1 MRLKIGSTYQKAV
14 TIIEKLKEGN
24 ASIFICGKS
33 GTGKTTLSSDI
44 IIRNLLE
51 SGVRIV
57 VIDHRH
63 AVSLPADLEP
73 YVHRQDVSQKPLK
86 LHLFGTSANPADAS
100 ASFVDTV
107 ASVIRLSDGQKPLLL
122 SLLEK
127 VLRDSPAP
135 NEALERLHLEIQ
147 NSRSLAAPGLEK
159 ALTPLWGQKFF
170 ENGDFEI
177 FSGITLLEL
186 DSFPPST
193 QHIVEEVVFAALLRE
208 ATREDFPPTFLY
220 LDELSNFPL
229 HQTSALG
236 KILNEGRKY
245 GLYCLLVAQSICNF
259 KAGQRILLQQCKYAM
274 YFQPADDEIR
284 MCARFISS
292 SGGTKLTSMLKSL
305 QVGEFLVS
313 GPVYVGD
320 SDTPTTK
327 PLVAIVSHQRMSFL
341 PVIHRRFR
349 CLLTPSQ
356 FSHQHR
362 SIFFHHW
369 MNLTVATIA
378 MMKIPL
384 KTMSLSQSQRMSI
397 LPCQVHLVSFPLPQY
412 RPVKRSPSHQSK
424 TCPHLSKLS
433 HPSLHRTGLVLVM
446 IIIVLHGHKRNPLIV
461 PVWNLIL
468 ATQILAPLYEKTTN
482 ASSSLQISNHKNFT
496 SIQTSIIT
504 MKR

>member
-327 PLVAIVSHQRMSFL
+327 PLVVHSKPPEDVVPASDSPTIPMPSDTEPILPPAQIDFL
-341 PVIHRRFR
+341 PPLDELDGCDDCNDEDSTTQNNEFEPVTEDVYPP
-349 CLLTPSQ
+349 LPSSSCELSSASISPSKEVSEPPKQ
-356 FSHQHR
+356 DLPTSEQIIASIASSNRPRSCYDYYSPAWPQTQPIDSSCVEFDFSHAD
-362 SIFFHHW
+362 F
-369 MNLTVATIA
+369 
-378 MMKIPL
+378 
-384 KTMSLSQSQRMSI
+384 
-397 LPCQVHLVSFPLPQY
+397 
-412 RPVKRSPSHQSK
+412 
-424 TCPHLSKLS
+424 
-433 HPSLHRTGLVLVM
+433 
-446 IIIVLHGHKRNPLIV
+446 
-461 PVWNLIL
+461 
-468 ATQILAPLYEKTTN
+468 
-482 ASSSLQISNHKNFT
+482 SSLVRKDDKRFVFT
-496 SIQTSIIT
+496 PNI
-504 MKR
+504 KP

>member
-33 GTGKTTLSSDI
+33 GTGKTTLSSNI
-44 IIRNLLE
+44 TRNLLE
-51 SGVRIV
+51 AGVRIV

-73 YVHRQDVSQKPLK
+73 YVHRQDVSQKPIK
-86 LHLFGTSANPADAS
+86 LHLFGTSANPADAA

-107 ASVIRLSDGQKPLLL
+107 ASVIRLSDGQTPLLI

-127 VLRDSPAP
+127 SLRDSPASD
-135 NEALERLHLEIQ
+135 EAWERLHREIQ

-186 DSFPPST
+186 GSFPPST
-193 QHIVEEVVFAALLRE
+193 QGLLLHMGLGDLLRE
-208 ATREDFPPTFLY
+208 ATHEDFPPTFLY

-245 GLYCLLVAQSICNF
+245 GLYCLLVAQSIRNF

-274 YFQPADDEIR
+274 YFQPADDEVR

-327 PLVAIVSHQRMSFL
+327 PLVVHSKPPENVVPASDSPTIPMPSDTEPILPPAQIDFL
-341 PVIHRRFR
+341 PPLDELDGCDDEDSTQNNEFEPVTEDIYPP
-349 CLLTPSQ
+349 LPSSSYKLSSASISPSKEVSEPPKQ
-356 FSHQHR
+356 DLPTSEQIIASIASSNRPRSCYDYYSPAWPQTQPIDSSCVEFDFSHADF
-362 SIFFHHW
+362 S
-369 MNLTVATIA
+369 
-378 MMKIPL
+378 PL
-384 KTMSLSQSQRMSI
+384 VRKDDKRFVFTPNIKT
-397 LPCQVHLVSFPLPQY
+397 
-412 RPVKRSPSHQSK
+412 
-424 TCPHLSKLS
+424 
-433 HPSLHRTGLVLVM
+433 
-446 IIIVLHGHKRNPLIV
+446 
-461 PVWNLIL
+461 
-468 ATQILAPLYEKTTN
+468 
-482 ASSSLQISNHKNFT
+482 
-496 SIQTSIIT
+496 
-504 MKR
+504 

>member
-245 GLYCLLVAQSICNF
+245 GLYCLLVAQSIRVF
-259 KAGQRILLQQCKYAM
+259 KPEQRTLLQQCKYM
-274 YFQPADDEIR
+274 MCFQPADEEVR
-284 MCARFISS
+284 MCARLISS
-292 SGGTKLTSMLKSL
+292 SGGTKLTSILKSL

-327 PLVAIVSHQRMSFL
+327 PLVVHSKPPEDVVPASDSPTIPMPSDTEPILPPAQIDFL
-341 PVIHRRFR
+341 PPLDELDGCDDCNDEDSTQNNEFEPVTEDVYPP
-349 CLLTPSQ
+349 LPSSSCELSSASISPSKEVSEPPKQ
-356 FSHQHR
+356 DLPTSEQIIASIASSNRPRSCYDYYSPAWPQTQPIDSSCVEFDFSHAD
-362 SIFFHHW
+362 F
-369 MNLTVATIA
+369 
-378 MMKIPL
+378 
-384 KTMSLSQSQRMSI
+384 
-397 LPCQVHLVSFPLPQY
+397 
-412 RPVKRSPSHQSK
+412 
-424 TCPHLSKLS
+424 
-433 HPSLHRTGLVLVM
+433 
-446 IIIVLHGHKRNPLIV
+446 
-461 PVWNLIL
+461 
-468 ATQILAPLYEKTTN
+468 
-482 ASSSLQISNHKNFT
+482 SSLVRKDDKRFVFT
-496 SIQTSIIT
+496 PNI
-504 MKR
+504 KP

>member
-1 MRLKIGSTYQKAV
+1 MKLKIGSTYQKAV

-33 GTGKTTLSSDI
+33 GVGKSTLSYDI
-44 IIRNLLE
+44 IRGLLE

-73 YVHRQDVSQKPLK
+73 YVHRQDVSQKPIK
-86 LHLFGTSANPADAS
+86 LHLFGTSANPADAA

-107 ASVIRLSDGQKPLLL
+107 ASVIRLSDGQKPLLI

-127 VLRDSPAP
+127 ALRDSPASD
-135 NEALERLHLEIQ
+135 EALERLHLEIQ
-147 NSRSLAAPGLEK
+147 NSRSHAAPGLEK

-292 SGGTKLTSMLKSL
+292 SGGTKLTSILKSL
-305 QVGEFLVS
+305 QVGEFMVS

-327 PLVAIVSHQRMSFL
+327 PLVVHSKSPEDVVPANGPLAIPKPSDAEPIL
-341 PVIHRRFR
+341 PPAQID
-349 CLLTPSQ
+349 LLLPLDALDDCDDEEAAPSK
-356 FSHQHR
+356 SETVTENACPLLPDSPSEP
-362 SIFFHHW
+362 SIE
-369 MNLTVATIA
+369 
-378 MMKIPL
+378 PL
-384 KTMSLSQSQRMSI
+384 HLRDESSAPQEQSQSQQMQLLRSAVFTPVPMNSYYGNYNCSW
-397 LPCQVHLVSFPLPQY
+397 PPAQVQP
-412 RPVKRSPSHQSK
+412 
-424 TCPHLSKLS
+424 
-433 HPSLHRTGLVLVM
+433 
-446 IIIVLHGHKRNPLIV
+446 
-461 PVWNLIL
+461 
-468 ATQILAPLYEKTTN
+468 ATFSYPN
-482 ASSSLQISNHKNFT
+482 MDFSSLIQQDDAQISF
-496 SIQTSIIT
+496 QALIT
-504 MKR
+504 P

>member
-147 NSRSLAAPGLEK
+147 NSRSPAAPGLEK

-186 DSFPPST
+186 GSFPPST

-208 ATREDFPPTFLY
+208 ATHEDFPPTFLY

-245 GLYCLLVAQSICNF
+245 GLYCMLVTQSIRNF

-274 YFQPADDEIR
+274 YFQPADDEVR

-292 SGGTKLTSMLKSL
+292 SGGIKLTSMLKSL

-320 SDTPTTK
+320 SDTSTTK
-327 PLVAIVSHQRMSFL
+327 PLVVHSKPPEDVVPASDALTIPMPSDTEPILPPAQIDFL
-341 PVIHRRFR
+341 PPLDELDGCDDCNDEDSTQNNEFEPVTEDVYPPLPSSSYKLSSASISPSKEVSEPPKQD
-349 CLLTPSQ
+349 LLTPEQIIASIASSNRPRSCYDYYSPAWPQ
-356 FSHQHR
+356 TQPIDSSCVEFDFSHADF
-362 SIFFHHW
+362 S
-369 MNLTVATIA
+369 
-378 MMKIPL
+378 PL
-384 KTMSLSQSQRMSI
+384 VRKDDKRFVFTPNIKT
-397 LPCQVHLVSFPLPQY
+397 
-412 RPVKRSPSHQSK
+412 
-424 TCPHLSKLS
+424 
-433 HPSLHRTGLVLVM
+433 
-446 IIIVLHGHKRNPLIV
+446 
-461 PVWNLIL
+461 
-468 ATQILAPLYEKTTN
+468 
-482 ASSSLQISNHKNFT
+482 
-496 SIQTSIIT
+496 
-504 MKR
+504 

>member
-33 GTGKTTLSSDI
+33 GTGKTTLSSNI
-44 IIRNLLE
+44 TRNLLE
-51 SGVRIV
+51 AAGVRIV

-86 LHLFGTSANPADAS
+86 LHLFRASDNPADAA

-107 ASVIRLSDGQKPLLL
+107 ASVIRLSDGQKPLLI

-127 VLRDSPAP
+127 SLRDSPAP

-159 ALTPLWGQKFF
+159 ALSPLWGQKFF

-177 FSGITLLEL
+177 SPGITLLEL
-186 DSFPPST
+186 GSFPSST

-208 ATREDFPPTFLY
+208 ATHEDFPPTFLY

-245 GLYCLLVAQSICNF
+245 GLYCLLVAQSIRVF
-259 KAGQRILLQQCKYAM
+259 KSEQRILLQQCKYIM
-274 YFQPADDEIR
+274 YFQPADEEVR
-284 MCARFISS
+284 MCARLISS
-292 SGGTKLTSMLKSL
+292 SGGTKLTSILKSL

-313 GPVYVGD
+313 SPVYVGD

-327 PLVAIVSHQRMSFL
+327 PLVVHSKPPEDVVPASDALTIPMPYDTEPILPPAQIDFL
-341 PVIHRRFR
+341 PPLDELDGCDDCNDEDSTQNNEFGPVTEDVYPPLPSSSCELSSASISPSKEVSEPPKQD
-349 CLLTPSQ
+349 LLTPEQIIASIASSNRPRSYYDYYSPAWPQ
-356 FSHQHR
+356 TQPIDSSGVEFDFSHAD
-362 SIFFHHW
+362 F
-369 MNLTVATIA
+369 
-378 MMKIPL
+378 
-384 KTMSLSQSQRMSI
+384 SL
-397 LPCQVHLVSFPLPQY
+397 LV
-412 RPVKRSPSHQSK
+412 RKDDKRF
-424 TCPHLSKLS
+424 
-433 HPSLHRTGLVLVM
+433 V
-446 IIIVLHGHKRNPLIV
+446 
-461 PVWNLIL
+461 
-468 ATQILAPLYEKTTN
+468 
-482 ASSSLQISNHKNFT
+482 FT
-496 SIQTSIIT
+496 PNI
-504 MKR
+504 KP